1 MIARLKGM
9 IDGIYLDNLIL
20 DVGGV
25 GYKVFAS
32 TKTLHS
38 VRLGDMIALDIET
51 IIREDAFNLF
61 GFLSTGDKQW
71 FEILTSVQG
80 VGAKA
85 ALAIQS
91 LMSVQDLYVAIG
103 AGDAAAFGR
112 ANGVG
117 PKLAGRIV
125 LELKDKVS
133 KISMGSQHVQESAN
147 TIVPKANRVKT
158 DTDTPSNIQGKSAIN
173 NSVVMEDTLSALT
186 NLGFSRSHA
195 FSAIGKVMENM
206 EGDISVEKII
216 PLALKDLNG

>member
-1 MIARLKGM
+1 MIARLKG
-9 IDGIYLDNLIL
+9 IVDGIYVDNLIL

-38 VRLGDMIALDIET
+38 LRLGDVIALDIET
-51 IIREDAFNLF
+51 IIREDVFNLF
-61 GFLSTGDKQW
+61 GFLSAGDKQW

-80 VGAKA
+80 VGAKV
-85 ALAIQS
+85 ALAVQS

-103 AGDAAAFGR
+103 AGDATAFGR

-125 LELKDKVS
+125 LELKDKVT
-133 KISMGSQHVQESAN
+133 KITMASANLQESVNA
-147 TIVPKANRVKT
+147 IVPNTNTVKT
-158 DTDTPSNIQGKSAIN
+158 DTDAPSNIQENFAIN
-173 NSVVMEDTLSALT
+173 NRVIMEDTLSALT

-195 FSAIGKVMENM
+195 FIAIGKVMKNM
-206 EGDISVEKII
+206 EGNISVEKII

>member
-9 IDGIYLDNLIL
+9 VDGIYIDSLIL

-38 VRLGDMIALDIET
+38 LRLGDVIALDIEA

-61 GFLSTGDKQW
+61 GFLSAGDKQW

-80 VGAKA
+80 VGAKV

-91 LMSVQDLYVAIG
+91 LMSAQDLYVAIG
-103 AGDAAAFGR
+103 AGDATAFSR

-125 LELKDKVS
+125 LELKDKVA
-133 KISMGSQHVQESAN
+133 KISMGSAHVQESAKATVSN
-147 TIVPKANRVKT
+147 TNTAKT
-158 DTDTPSNIQGKSAIN
+158 DTDNPSNIQENSAIN
-173 NSVVMEDTLSALT
+173 NSLVMEDTLSALT

-195 FSAIGKVMENM
+195 FSSIGKVMENM
-206 EGDISVEKII
+206 EGDVSVEKII